1 MTTGL
6 DARDPFPARSFE
18 QPSRQEASAWW
29 PADQTSRREDRN
41 VTSAR
46 SRQSLA
52 EAVSFRHQRHKS
64 SICRAAPA
72 RWHTWALARSRWIR
86 GSTCVTTNNSDGHD
100 SPPEAND
107 RIVRPRRSKIR
118 ELSNRTRACRSSRA
132 QLPLRHREHVA
143 QPRAPDEAR
152 AMGRERARYW
162 MTRWPVICP
171 RATCSNACL
180 ACGRIRRPVILVT
193 IRRSTP

>member
-46 SRQSLA
+46 GRQSLA

-72 RWHTWALARSRWIR
+72 RGHTWALARSRWIR

-118 ELSNRTRACRSSRA
+118 ELSI
-132 QLPLRHREHVA
+132 E
-143 QPRAPDEAR
+143 
-152 AMGRERARYW
+152 RERAVHLALNCLYAIARRKAVFHAYDGHLLLAFALLDDAVACRLPPAGRRFRSAAGDRERR
-162 MTRWPVICP
+162 RWQAGANYPSHSAI
-171 RATCSNACL
+171 
-180 ACGRIRRPVILVT
+180 
-193 IRRSTP
+193 